1 MDNINELNKNN
12 MSEIKIIN
20 KIVDEVIDTLVD
32 NMEEL
37 TTDYMYEIGEYDEST
52 EKFVKDHERI
62 CDQVITE
69 LYNRINK

>member
-1 MDNINELNKNN
+1 
-12 MSEIKIIN
+12 MSKVTEQKIIN

-37 TTDYMYEIGEYDEST
+37 TTDYMYEIGDYDEST
-52 EKFVKDHERI
+52 ERFVKDHERI
-62 CDQVITE
+62 CDQVIKE

>member
-1 MDNINELNKNN
+1 
-12 MSEIKIIN
+12 MSKVTEQKIIN

-52 EKFVKDHERI
+52 ERFVKDHEKI
-62 CDQVITE
+62 CDQVIKE
-69 LYNRINK
+69 LYNRINNK

>member
-1 MDNINELNKNN
+1 
-12 MSEIKIIN
+12 MSKVTEQKIID

-37 TTDYMYEIGEYDEST
+37 TTDYMYEIGKYDESN

-62 CDQVITE
+62 CDQVIKE

>member
-1 MDNINELNKNN
+1 
-12 MSEIKIIN
+12 MSKERIIS

-37 TTDYMYEIGEYDEST
+37 TTDYMYEIGKYDEAN
-52 EKFVKDHERI
+52 EKFVKDHEII

-69 LYNRINK
+69 LYNRIKK